1 MVLFSG
7 NGGVGVKSVS
17 FENSELSVMVG
28 QNETVVAVFESDKDQ
43 NIEALEKAIAKLD
56 VEWIQHRTQAS

>member
-1 MVLFSG
+1 MLFSG

-43 NIEALEKAIAKLD
+43 NIELSRKRLPSWMWNGPAP
-56 VEWIQHRTQAS
+56 TQAS